1 MITHAQFAALQ
12 SVTRVQFQ
20 SMVGAD
26 LHNAQGAAPKYL
38 QTAFD
43 ATLRVYGLNV
53 GTSVRPEII
62 PVSPD
67 TGVETVEQFLAR
79 GGQIVKGA
87 AVTAKGASVVGV
99 VKSGTTL
106 VRRSRG

>member
-12 SVTRVQFQ
+12 SVTRAQFQ
-20 SMVGAD
+20 AMVGTS
-26 LHNAQGAAPKYL
+26 LHNTEGTTPKYL

-53 GTSVRPEII
+53 GTSVRPEIV
-62 PVSPD
+62 PVDPN

-87 AVTAKGASVVGV
+87 AVTAKGASIVGV